1 MNYPMPNIA
10 RRAFI
15 DKNLER
21 RKKGIVRRFKAALF
35 DNWCLKRSKLI
46 YFFASR
52 LFGDDIKI
60 NIAMRCR
67 SDSRKDWGHAWV
79 TRGGTPFLER
89 NLRLIE
95 KRRTL
100 IAEDNKYIY
109 WIYD

>member
-1 MNYPMPNIA
+1 MSNTATKEIVDKDLQRHNKGLI
-10 RRAFI
+10 RRV
-15 DKNLER
+15 KT
-21 RKKGIVRRFKAALF
+21 ALF

-52 LFGDDIKI
+52 LFRSDVRI

-67 SDSRKDWGHAWV
+67 SDNSKDWGHAWV
-79 TRGGTPFLER
+79 TCGGKPLLEH
-89 NLRLIE
+89 NERLIS
-95 KRRTL
+95 KKRTL

>member
-1 MNYPMPNIA
+1 MPNIA

-52 LFGDDIKI
+52 LFRSDVRI

-67 SDSRKDWGHAWV
+67 SDNSKDWGHAWV
-79 TRGGTPFLER
+79 TCGGKPLLER
-89 NLRLIE
+89 NERLIS
-95 KRRTL
+95 KKRTL

>member
-1 MNYPMPNIA
+1 MSNTATKEIVDKDLQ
-10 RRAFI
+10 RRNKGLI
-15 DKNLER
+15 R
-21 RKKGIVRRFKAALF
+21 RVKTALF

-52 LFGDDIKI
+52 LFRSDVRI

-67 SDSRKDWGHAWV
+67 SDNSKDWGHAWV
-79 TRGGTPFLER
+79 TYGGKPLLEH
-89 NLRLIE
+89 NERLIS
-95 KRRTL
+95 KKRTL